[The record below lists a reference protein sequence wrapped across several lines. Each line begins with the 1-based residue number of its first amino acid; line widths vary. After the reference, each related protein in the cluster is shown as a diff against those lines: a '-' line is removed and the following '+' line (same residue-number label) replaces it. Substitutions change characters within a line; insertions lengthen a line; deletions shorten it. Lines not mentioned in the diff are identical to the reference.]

1 MKKLIKTKGTE
12 FEQNGY
18 DLAIID
24 TNFREGKPI
33 MLNSKDLDMAIL
45 NGEQEALDKIE
56 SDFQLPDTGIIYTAW
71 NAEGF
76 PTAVDIKGI
85 ETVPDYL
92 FDRYNSSY
100 SSGVGKY
107 LTTVNIDNGIK
118 TIGKYSFA
126 KLESLDNFIMPK
138 NVENIGSYAFC
149 GCTSLKYLEFGDTPI
164 YFGSAGLY
172 AYTFQD
178 CKNLKV
184 NKIPDPSNGIL
195 PNNLFSGCT
204 SLDND
209 TLPDSITHIGS
220 NCFYE
225 CTNATFK
232 ELPKGLTTLYSSAFY
247 KCNNVQFSEYPEAL
261 TEVPDSCF
269 VNCYNVKF
277 KTFPNV
283 KVVQQRAFS
292 NCRGLTQIS
301 APLLEDV
308 GGSAQGN
315 PAFNGCTNLRAMW
328 IGSAWKNSG
337 ASYSGSWDFY
347 GSGLKYLFINKPRAE
362 VEAISGYSAKWSGS
376 AGNAPNLN
384 IICNDDANWVDQA
397 TFDSIDWTTHTL

>member
-71 NAEGF
+71 NADGF

-85 ETVPDYL
+85 ENVPEYL
-92 FDRYNSSY
+92 FDMYNSSY

-107 LTTVNIDNGIK
+107 LTSINMDDGIK
-118 TIGKYSFA
+118 KIGRYAFA
-126 KLESLDNFIMPK
+126 KLPALESLILSK
-138 NVENIGSYAFC
+138 NIEDIGFYAFY
-149 GCTSLKYLEFGDTPI
+149 GCPNLKYLEFGDKPI
-164 YFGSAGLY
+164 YFGTSSSY
-172 AYTFQD
+172 AYTFQS
-178 CKNLKV
+178 CTNLKL
-184 NKIPDPSNGIL
+184 NKIPEPSNGIL
-195 PNNLFSGCT
+195 PSNMFCSCT
-204 SLDND
+204 ALDND
-209 TLPDSITHIGS
+209 TLPESITQICGT
-220 NCFYE
+220 CFYE
-225 CTNATFK
+225 CTNAAFK
-232 ELPKGLTTLYSSAFY
+232 ELPKGLTYLGSSAFY
-247 KCNNVQFSEYPEAL
+247 KCNNVTFSEYPEAL

-269 VNCYNVKF
+269 VNCYNVTF
-277 KTFPNV
+277 KTLPNV

-337 ASYSGSWDFY
+337 ALYSGSWDFY
-347 GSGLKYLFINKPRAE
+347 GSGLRYLFINKPRAE
-362 VEAISGYSAKWSGS
+362 VEAIGGYSAKWSGS
-376 AGNAPNLN
+376 AGNAPNLK
-384 IICNDDANWVDQA
+384 IICNDDANWMDQA